1 MNSFIDWFSFF
12 NDRKQQ
18 RKKYNNPYKL
28 FRVSCVVRHT
38 IETTVLLRHR
48 KIVPMNVARH
58 WIISKLSHFSVCFVV
73 DFNSMSGGHLQ
84 RKQYYIFSIW
94 TNVRQLIL
102 TCVKFRAKNVNG
114 SHPTLYIPH
123 TKRGKSVLE
132 KIGCV
137 HTENFLDT
145 NEKSTAMNEYEEKKS
160 IRNATTYVVAYV
172 QVCWFAARR
181 LQFFF
186 YSFLSVS
193 LYQQQYVFTPA
204 VGTYGHINAL
214 FFLLLLRRHFYSMAE
229 WKRRTKTNNT

>member
-18 RKKYNNPYKL
+18 RKNIIIHTNYFV
-28 FRVSCVVRHT
+28 FRVVRHT

-48 KIVPMNVARH
+48 EVVPMNVARH

-84 RKQYYIFSIW
+84 RKQYYIFFHLNKCAPVDFDLCQVLCEKRERIASDYI
-94 TNVRQLIL
+94 
-102 TCVKFRAKNVNG
+102 FR
-114 SHPTLYIPH
+114 IPNEE
-123 TKRGKSVLE
+123 KVCSRKSVVYTL
-132 KIGCV
+132 KI
-137 HTENFLDT
+137 F
-145 NEKSTAMNEYEEKKS
+145 STQTRRAQQWMNTKKKKS

-181 LQFFF
+181 LQYCFF

-214 FFLLLLRRHFYSMAE
+214 FFPSSSSSSSSFLFNGWMKAPNE
-229 WKRRTKTNNT
+229 N